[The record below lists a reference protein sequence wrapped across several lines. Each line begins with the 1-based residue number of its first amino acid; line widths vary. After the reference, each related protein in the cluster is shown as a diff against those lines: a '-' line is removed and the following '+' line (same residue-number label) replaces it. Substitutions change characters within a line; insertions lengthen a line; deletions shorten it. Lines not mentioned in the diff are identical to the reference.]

1 MKRVSQGHGTAT
13 SPTIPQT
20 HGIGKGMIQSDDD
33 ALMLEALRIASAH
46 LVESAESLDNLMPGA
61 PLVERMRVFA
71 EQMDSLHT
79 RLSA

>member
-1 MKRVSQGHGTAT
+1 MKRASQARETAHALVIPSTHGT
-13 SPTIPQT
+13 
-20 HGIGKGMIQSDDD
+20 GNGMIESDDD

-46 LVESAESLDNLMPGA
+46 LTESAESLEGLMPGA

-71 EQMDSLHT
+71 EQMDGLHA

>member
-1 MKRVSQGHGTAT
+1 MKSVTKGRETAHALVIPSTHGT
-13 SPTIPQT
+13 
-20 HGIGKGMIQSDDD
+20 GNGMIESDDD

-46 LVESAESLDNLMPGA
+46 LSESADSLDGLMPGA

-71 EQMDSLHT
+71 EQMDRLHA

>member
-1 MKRVSQGHGTAT
+1 MKSVTKGSGTT
-13 SPTIPQT
+13 SPVIPNT
-20 HGIGKGMIQSDDD
+20 HGMGQGMISTDDD

-46 LVESAESLDNLMPGA
+46 LTESAESLEGLMPGA